1 MSNITIPVF
10 ANQIFIEIIKE
21 LIIFSK
27 FKFEFYSN
35 KDFIKKDFK
44 KNDKLVILFLNQDD
58 KKNYKQAI
66 KLDFPLIILKKN
78 SNFIKIFQGDFI
90 EQMNMP
96 FSIIELDKKI
106 VSLLAKYQFNL
117 TSLINLND
125 YLINKNE
132 RKITKGKIELQLTEK
147 EIDFLILFYN
157 NKKPLSRNF
166 ILENVWQYSPES
178 DTHTVETHIHRL
190 RKKILEKFS
199 DKNFIKNNEKGYY
212 I

>member
-10 ANQIFIEIIKE
+10 ANQLFIEIIKE

-35 KDFIKKDFK
+35 KDFFKKDFE
-44 KNDKLVILFLNQDD
+44 KNNKLVILFLNEDD
-58 KKNYKQAI
+58 KKNYKQTI
-66 KLDFPLIILKKN
+66 KFNFPLIILKKN
-78 SNFIKIFQGDFI
+78 SKFIKIPQGDFV

-125 YLINKNE
+125 YSINKNE
-132 RKITKGKIELQLTEK
+132 RKITKGEIELQLTEK

-166 ILENVWQYSPES
+166 ILKSVWQYSSES

-190 RKKILEKFS
+190 RKKILEKFN
-199 DKNFIKNNEKGYY
+199 DKNFIKNNKKGYY